1 MGTRKKTE
9 DRKYKS
15 FFNAL
20 RVEPRQADYIYH
32 YLFRCIMRVGVDSY
46 VTIGLSLRLL
56 TFLKAHPALIKMGE
70 IIALDYRSCFV
81 MLALNYV
88 FGKP

>member
-1 MGTRKKTE
+1 
-9 DRKYKS
+9 
-15 FFNAL
+15 
-20 RVEPRQADYIYH
+20 
-32 YLFRCIMRVGVDSY
+32 MRVGVDSY

-56 TFLKAHPALIKMGE
+56 IFLKAHPALIKMGE